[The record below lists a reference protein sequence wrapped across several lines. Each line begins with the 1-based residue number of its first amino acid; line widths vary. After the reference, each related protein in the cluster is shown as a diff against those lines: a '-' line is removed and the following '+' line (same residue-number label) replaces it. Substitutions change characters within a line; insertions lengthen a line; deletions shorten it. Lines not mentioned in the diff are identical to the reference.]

1 MLEMERDDRDDGS
14 KWDKNTIFSD
24 HVPDNFIRSCS
35 LILGRLMYSFSLNR
49 RRNVS
54 ESLESGSD
62 LSNVIRYV
70 PLEAVTK
77 VLFAW
82 PVLKFNDVKEAML
95 PGMHKLVLL
104 SCYKSYLSSL
114 VKNPREIDDEFD
126 AYDEQDDSDEDSI
139 PCGISNKNPK
149 PRTTLSAS
157 IQSLRQR

>member
-1 MLEMERDDRDDGS
+1 M
-14 KWDKNTIFSD
+14 
-24 HVPDNFIRSCS
+24 
-35 LILGRLMYSFSLNR
+35 
-49 RRNVS
+49 S

-95 PGMHKLVLL
+95 PGMHKLILL

-149 PRTTLSAS
+149 PRTTLSC
-157 IQSLRQR
+157 LHC